1 MKKVS
6 VEMEVS
12 QPSNELRQELNDTNN
27 SSSNSEKLIYEPI
40 EDTPFA
46 VVELQKGHAVIL
58 GSYVLSIHNEK
69 KEAIETAKDI
79 NWMRIMQVIS
89 IVVDAHIKEQKGG
102 QQ

>member
-1 MKKVS
+1 MKEVS
-6 VEMEVS
+6 EEMEVL
-12 QPSNELRQELNDTNN
+12 QPSKKLKQELNDTNN
-27 SSSNSEKLIYEPI
+27 TNSSSEKLIYEPI
-40 EDTPFA
+40 EDTRFA
-46 VVELQKGHAVIL
+46 VVEMQKGHAVIL

-69 KEAIETAKDI
+69 EEAIETAKAV